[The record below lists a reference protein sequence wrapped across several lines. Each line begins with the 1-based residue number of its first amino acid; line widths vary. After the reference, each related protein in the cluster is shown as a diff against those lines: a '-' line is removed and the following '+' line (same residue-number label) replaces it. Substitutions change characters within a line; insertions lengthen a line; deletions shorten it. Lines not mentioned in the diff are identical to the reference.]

1 MIFQKEADMK
11 RIATLLATALLAS
24 SALADVTVK
33 ATNKLPF
40 DRPSQTIEIP
50 GKDLASLDVKDL
62 SFVHV
67 KDDAGKELMIQP
79 VDTDFDE
86 RRRADI
92 VIFQADFKPN
102 ETKSFTLSAGKK
114 QLFKAD
120 DFKAYGRFNRERF
133 DDYHWENNRVAFRTY
148 GAALRTWKGDP
159 LTSSTID
166 IWSKRTPKIVTDS
179 WYMHGDYHTD
189 NGDGADFY
197 SAGPTGGCGAAGVW
211 ADGKVVWPANF
222 VHSRTL
228 AAGPIRVLFELDYEA
243 FDAGGQKVSAMR
255 RTQLD
260 AGQNL
265 NHIVM
270 TYKREGGAKD
280 LTAAIGLK
288 KTATDKGVLEHG
300 KDFNKEDGWLTKF
313 EDVEKKAGRQGLA
326 VIVDDPTLIQQHVE
340 DERNQLLVVKVP
352 ESGTLSYRAGFFWD
366 KADHF
371 KDYEAWKKY
380 VDEQAQGIAS
390 PVEITVSN

>member
-1 MIFQKEADMK
+1 MNRM
-11 RIATLLATALLAS
+11 LALITTAALLVSFSAS
-24 SALADVTVK
+24 ADVTVK

-40 DRPSQTIEIP
+40 DRPSQTIEIT
-50 GKDLASLDVKDL
+50 GKDLAGLDVKDL

-67 KDDAGKELMIQP
+67 KDESGKEVLAQS

-86 RRRADI
+86 RRRPDI

-102 ETKSFTLSAGKK
+102 ETKTFTVSAGRK
-114 QLFKAD
+114 QVFTAD

-133 DDYHWENNRVAFRTY
+133 DDYHWENDRIAHRTY
-148 GAALRTWKGDP
+148 GAGLRTWKNDP

-166 IWSKRTPKIVTDS
+166 IWSKRTPKMVTDG

-189 NGDGADFY
+189 RGEGADFY

-211 ADGKVVWPANF
+211 ADGKVIWPANF
-222 VHSRTL
+222 VDSRTL

-243 FDAGGQKVSAMR
+243 FDAGGQKIAAVR

-265 NHIVM
+265 NQIVM
-270 TYKREGGAKD
+270 TFKPEGGAKP

-288 KTATDKGVLEHG
+288 KAASDKGASDHE
-300 KDFNKEDGWLTKF
+300 KDFSKEHGWLTKL
-313 EDVEKKAGRQGLA
+313 EDVEKKQGQQGLA
-326 VIVDDPTLIQQHVE
+326 VIVDDPQLIEQQVE
-340 DERNQLLVVKVP
+340 DRRNQLLVVKVP
-352 ESGTLSYRAGFFWD
+352 ENGRLSYQAGFFWD

-371 KDYEAWKKY
+371 KDYEAWKKH
-380 VDEQAQGIAS
+380 VDERAQGIAS
-390 PVEITVSN
+390 PIEVTVSN